1 MMACTKKR
9 ARVTVGSSVPMRGSV
24 ALSPRYSAPMRYPR
38 EWIVFVSKTTDCR
51 KLGLTLRPFG
61 DVFIVQAVKSDGL
74 IAIHNKVDEGH
85 AIFMDDEIVSIN
97 DVRLTLN
104 EMLATIKNEE
114 CFFFWVRRQAP
125 PIEV

>member
-9 ARVTVGSSVPMRGSV
+9 ARVTVGS
-24 ALSPRYSAPMRYPR
+24 SAPMRYPR
-38 EWIVFVSKTTDCR
+38 EWIVFVSKTPDCR

-74 IAIHNKVDEGH
+74 IAKHNKVDEVH
-85 AIFMDDEIVSIN
+85 AIFIDDEIVRIN
-97 DVRLTLN
+97 DVPSTLD
-104 EMLATIKNEE
+104 EMLATIADED
-114 CFFFWVRRQAP
+114 CFFFRVRRQAP

>member
-1 MMACTKKR
+1 MMACTRKR
-9 ARVTVGSSVPMRGSV
+9 ARVTVGS
-24 ALSPRYSAPMRYPR
+24 SAPMRYPR

-104 EMLATIKNEE
+104 EMLATIEDE
-114 CFFFWVRRQAP
+114 DCFFFWVRRQAP